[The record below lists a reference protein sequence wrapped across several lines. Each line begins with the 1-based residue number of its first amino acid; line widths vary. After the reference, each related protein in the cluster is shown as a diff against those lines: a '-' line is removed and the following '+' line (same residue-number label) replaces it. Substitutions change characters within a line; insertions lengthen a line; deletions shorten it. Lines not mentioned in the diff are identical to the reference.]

1 MIRLVVSELVQR
13 IDVLALDILGPGAVT
28 ARQGDPAAGWVARY
42 LTGLSQT
49 IGGGTKD
56 IQRNIIGDRVL
67 GLPR

>member
-1 MIRLVVSELVQR
+1 VSASE
-13 IDVLALDILGPGAVT
+13 GE
-28 ARQGDPAAGWVARY
+28 PAAGWATRY

>member
-1 MIRLVVSELVQR
+1 VQR
-13 IDVLALDILGPGAVT
+13 IAVLAMEILGASAVAEPESRWT
-28 ARQGDPAAGWVARY
+28 TSY
-42 LTGLSQT
+42 LAGLSQT